1 MDIFQEI
8 VDRFGKLDIDL
19 FASKLNHKL
28 DKYISFRPDPNVT
41 VMDAF
46 SISWTSKQYVYIF
59 ALFSNLSMVLQK
71 IVDDKMESLVVA
83 PLWITQSWWS

>member
-1 MDIFQEI
+1 MTLTF
-8 VDRFGKLDIDL
+8 

-41 VMDAF
+41 AMDAF

-59 ALFSNLSMVLQK
+59 ALFSNLRMVLQK
-71 IVDDKMESLVVA
+71 IVEDKMESLVVA
-83 PLWITQSWWS
+83 PLLITQSWWP